1 MALPHKR
8 HYLSIYEADSVSSS
22 KSGFLVFFKG
32 LLIDGRLTW
41 YLGAYV

>member
-8 HYLSIYEADSVSSS
+8 HYRSIYEADGVSAS
-22 KSGFLVFFKG
+22 KTGFLVFFKG
-32 LLIDGRLTW
+32 LLIDARFAW